1 MAISKDFVHHV
12 FFWLKNPDSKEDRD
26 ALVAGLQK
34 LTKLDFLKEYHI
46 GIPADTNRDVIDRSY
61 SVSWLNV
68 FENAEDEAKYQN
80 HPMHLAFVK
89 ECSSLWSKVAV
100 FDSVKA

>member
-12 FFWLKNPDSKEDRD
+12 FFWLKNPDSKEDRA

-46 GIPADTNRDVIDRSY
+46 GIPADTDRGVIDRSY
-61 SVSWLNV
+61 GVSWLTV
-68 FENAEDEAKYQN
+68 FDSAEGEAKYQT
-80 HPMHLAFVK
+80 HPMHLEFVK
-89 ECSSLWSKVAV
+89 ECSSLWSKVVV
-100 FDSVKA
+100 FDSVSA